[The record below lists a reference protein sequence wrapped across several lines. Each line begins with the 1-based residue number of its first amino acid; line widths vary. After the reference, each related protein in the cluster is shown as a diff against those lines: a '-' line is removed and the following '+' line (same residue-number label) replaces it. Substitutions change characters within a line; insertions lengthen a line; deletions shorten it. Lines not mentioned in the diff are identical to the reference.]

1 MKDIN
6 LYIHVKIALLYLLIV
21 AVLGTSLRLFVVVDI
36 PATYRFLVHTH
47 SHIALLGWVYL
58 ALTTLLYK
66 LYLEKENV
74 AKTYR
79 RIYGFTQF
87 SLLGM
92 LLSFPFQG
100 YSLFSIVF
108 STLFLIASY
117 FFAWLFWTKTTG
129 ETRELLS
136 YKMIKSAL
144 VFMVVSSVGPWSL
157 GVIMSTLGSL
167 SIWYKLAIY
176 FYLHFQYNGWF
187 IVSLLGL
194 LFCFLEQK
202 NIKISINHRSF
213 LWLLNSS
220 VVLSF
225 ALSVLWT
232 KPATLLYIISFIGAF
247 LQLFVF
253 FKVIFKLRSDWQFF
267 SQTLKPGVTRMLRIA
282 CFFWF
287 VKMCL
292 QLLTTFPYFAD
303 LAFQNLDFVIGY
315 LHLVFL
321 GVVTISLWAFLKQ
334 TGLLT
339 IPKFAFALF
348 LSTFVVTECLLFYK
362 GSAAWL
368 GWPIFDLYFTV
379 LAQASTLFV
388 VSVLWVL
395 VGGKMSKQNVL

>member
-6 LYIHVKIALLYLLIV
+6 LYVHVKIALLYLLIV

-66 LYLEKENV
+66 LFLEKENV

-100 YSLFSIVF
+100 YALFSIVF

-117 FFAWLFWTKTTG
+117 FFAWLFWTKTAG

-136 YKMIKSAL
+136 YKLIKSAL

-157 GVIMSTLGSL
+157 GIIMNTLGSL
-167 SIWYKLAIY
+167 SIWYKLSIY

-194 LFCFLEQK
+194 MFCFLEQK

-220 VVLSF
+220 VVLTF

-232 KPATLLYIISFIGAF
+232 KPATLLYIIAFIGAV
-247 LQLFVF
+247 LQLFIV
-253 FKVIFKLRSDWQFF
+253 FKVIYKLRSD
-267 SQTLKPGVTRMLRIA
+267 
-282 CFFWF
+282 
-287 VKMCL
+287 
-292 QLLTTFPYFAD
+292 
-303 LAFQNLDFVIGY
+303 
-315 LHLVFL
+315 
-321 GVVTISLWAFLKQ
+321 
-334 TGLLT
+334 
-339 IPKFAFALF
+339 
-348 LSTFVVTECLLFYK
+348 
-362 GSAAWL
+362 
-368 GWPIFDLYFTV
+368 
-379 LAQASTLFV
+379 
-388 VSVLWVL
+388 
-395 VGGKMSKQNVL
+395 

>member
-58 ALTTLLYK
+58 SLTTLLYK
-66 LYLEKENV
+66 FYLEKENV
-74 AKTYR
+74 VKTYR

-100 YSLFSIVF
+100 YALFSIVF
-108 STLFLIASY
+108 STLFLFASY
-117 FFAWLFWTKTTG
+117 FFAWLFWTKTAG
-129 ETRELLS
+129 ETRRLLS
-136 YKMIKSAL
+136 YKLIKSAL
-144 VFMVVSSVGPWSL
+144 IFMVISSVGPWSL
-157 GVIMSTLGSL
+157 GIIMNTLGSL

-187 IVSLLGL
+187 ILALLGL
-194 LFCFLEQK
+194 LFYFLERK

-220 VVLSF
+220 VVLTF
-225 ALSVLWT
+225 TLSVLWT
-232 KPATLLYIISFIGAF
+232 KPMMLLYIIAIIGSV
-247 LQLFVF
+247 LQLVVYF
-253 FKVIFKLRSDWQFF
+253 IIILKLRTGWQFF
-267 SQTLKPGVTRMLRIA
+267 SQTFKPDVMRMLRIA
-282 CFFWF
+282 CLLWF

-292 QLLTTFPYFAD
+292 QLLTAFPYFAD

-334 TGLLT
+334 TRLLT

-348 LSTFVVTECLLFYK
+348 LSAFVVTECLLFYK

-379 LAQASTLFV
+379 LAVASALFV

-395 VGGKMSKQNVL
+395 VVGKKNG